1 MNDNTKKVLVI
12 FEQVATKKQ
21 IRYALHDIIDFYTKR
36 GYLVTVCPTTEKK
49 SSYSIMLQQQELFDL
64 LICCGGSVAL
74 NETVSGMLD
83 SQKDIAIGFLATG
96 MINDFGRK
104 LGLSQNIG
112 EALETSVN
120 GREDRLDVGMFN
132 DFYFL
137 DTVVF
142 GTFSKTLCATSQ
154 KPKNIVGSIAY
165 FLEGIRALSEL
176 KAYTLNIK
184 YDNNCISDNFI
195 LGIITNSLIVSENVE
210 ISKNIEKVNDGIFD
224 MMLIKMP
231 ENINELR
238 AVITALIGKRED
250 NRNII
255 YIKASEIHIDSE
267 MVEWSLDGDFKGYF
281 DKVAISNRHQ
291 AIRMMLPQ

>member
-1 MNDNTKKVLVI
+1 MTP
-12 FEQVATKKQ
+12 
-21 IRYALHDIIDFYTKR
+21 
-36 GYLVTVCPTTEKK
+36 TVMRL
-49 SSYSIMLQQQELFDL
+49 SI
-64 LICCGGSVAL
+64 S
-74 NETVSGMLD
+74 
-83 SQKDIAIGFLATG
+83 
-96 MINDFGRK
+96 
-104 LGLSQNIG
+104 
-112 EALETSVN
+112 
-120 GREDRLDVGMFN
+120 
-132 DFYFL
+132 
-137 DTVVF
+137 
-142 GTFSKTLCATSQ
+142 TSQ